1 MYYVAYDSKID
12 ENPASPLGGT
22 GMKASE
28 FAAVYEKIL
37 ADKTIEAS
45 RVSFHGP
52 QDLPPNLKYKKK
64 LSSPGLDVK
73 N

>member
-1 MYYVAYDSKID
+1 MYYVAFDSKID

-37 ADKTIEAS
+37 ADKAIDAS

-64 LSSPGLDVK
+64 LSL
-73 N
+73 